1 MQKKKSH
8 DAKKRDFTIIS
19 AASRYV
25 SHVSDWTATSL
36 FINVSVFY
44 TPKSI
49 SKYEYHA
56 K

>member
-8 DAKKRDFTIIS
+8 DFTIIS

-25 SHVSDWTATSL
+25 SHISDWTATSL

-44 TPKSI
+44 MPKSI
-49 SKYEYHA
+49 STYEYHA